1 MASSSD
7 GSLARVSHLRLVD
20 PATAGAAARALAAE
34 ARALEALG
42 RRSEARALYER
53 ALHSLGKVSP
63 ALASTILRSIA
74 GSFEADL
81 DYLAAADCAEAA
93 VAAAEQSDDRLEQ
106 GKALIALATA
116 RWRQG
121 DLAAAELVLHQALE
135 RGASAGDEPVRAEV
149 MCMLGAL
156 AKVRGDFREALR
168 CYEDALVHA
177 RRDAQLDGIVVAL
190 DNVGLAN
197 LELGR
202 LTAAADALAEALSVA
217 NALGGLPSRIRVE
230 ISCAALEIERGDLVG
245 AKRHCDSAMTLAA
258 HTDDARANGEAEKV
272 HGVIAREMGDL
283 VAAEGHLARARTIGA
298 DTRDLALEGDA
309 SRELAVL
316 YQRLG
321 RNRETLQALT
331 RAHACYFQLGTRHEL
346 ADVGRRMTRLEER
359 FLDVARSWSESIEQ
373 RDEFTAGHCE
383 RVADLASALAVKMG
397 IEEPSLFWFRIGAL
411 LHDVGKLIVPAELLN
426 KAGALSDEERALVRR
441 HAEAGAEML
450 GDLALPWDVVPM
462 VRSHHERWDGQ
473 GYPDRLAGD
482 TIPLTGRILGI
493 ADVYD
498 ALVSDRSY
506 KRAFTHL
513 EAMEIMRRDVG
524 KQFDPQLFA
533 RFEELVRR
541 GTVTMPRTTSTGQP
555 LRRSAHGVAT
565 GAAEEDDL
573 TGTLV
578 RRAFTDV
585 TAAVLA
591 ERRRTAMPVSMLV
604 VDVDQFKSVNDTHGH
619 LTGDDALRLVAGVI
633 RNQLRPGQYV
643 GRYAGDEFVVLL
655 PGLDV
660 DAARALA
667 DVVRRTTASLPIPL
681 RDDEG
686 HSVMVTLSIGV
697 AAAPRH
703 GETFE
708 SLFMAGDRAL
718 FEAKREGRDKVVVA
732 GASGDGAPQLVF
744 SRFVGRTNELRMFL
758 SVLDECMHGTPQLRV
773 VLGEAGV
780 GKSTLVRQ
788 LLPEARLRGV
798 VMATGQAMESGN
810 RPSYGPWADLLRN
823 LHELELVPARRWPLL
838 ERMAPALRGNEGAR
852 RVLPPVEDSQTH
864 QLADELVAYLRA
876 ASTSCPLVIALE
888 DMQWADAA
896 SWDTLEY
903 VLAKLGPE
911 RITIAVTIRREDA
924 LSGAIRERRQRLA
937 RDERTRE
944 LHLSRLTT
952 SDVRGWL
959 QGALRRSDV
968 GEELVSYI
976 MEHTEGNPFL
986 VLQLLRALADA
997 GAFTHTAGGYSWTL
1011 PAGLVLP
1018 DAMVDLLACRL
1029 AGLSDEVTSVL
1040 AAAAAI
1046 GRTFSLELL
1055 AEAAAAPMDVV
1066 LDTVDAGMGASVLEP
1081 SAHAERYEFT
1091 HALLLDAVLR
1101 TVSTARQRVLHERI
1115 AAILAA
1121 RPEQSA
1127 AEIAGHYARSGNA
1140 ERAHAWCRT
1149 AASVALAGHELRD
1162 ATHFLELALVNAGS
1176 AVELAAVHE
1185 ELARV
1190 AELTGRWSDVVHWCD
1205 ESLES
1210 HVVAGNDMRALRV
1223 RLRRFRAIVRRGA
1236 NVSDDAGVEPVA
1248 RELLAT
1254 AERVGLPQQIIHARL
1269 QLVHVLARTGETTTA
1284 IQMAAATM
1292 RLANQTGDAEL
1303 VAEAAHR
1310 LACTLLA
1317 TQPEEAIA
1325 LLIQVVMWAKS
1336 VGNRVL
1342 EARALLALGVTRTRT
1357 RETGAARAALRA
1369 AVTVARDAQSLDL
1382 AATASM
1388 NLGALELRTGNFAA
1402 AHGACNDAV
1411 LWYAALGNETNR
1423 LVALYHMAGLER
1435 ERGDTN
1441 AATRLYGELAASS
1454 EESHAR
1460 RDVMVATQAGL
1471 GLTALRMHD
1480 VQTAREQRDRALATL
1495 GTRDGWW
1502 FHGRELLESL
1512 VVRLAVL
1519 EGAFDEAR
1527 ARFHHAVEQL
1537 ERADG
1542 YAAAWLVADC
1552 AGELVTHDRSV
1563 WAAVTRFSLLAS
1575 EREFVPLSAR
1585 FTALH
1590 DLVNRVDPAHRHPT
1604 SVRALLA
1611 LSATALSTTA
1621 VSVPESS
1628 ASEAPMG
1635 ATEV

>member
-1 MASSSD
+1 M
-7 GSLARVSHLRLVD
+7 SHLRLVD

-34 ARALEALG
+34 ARALETSG
-42 RRSEARALYER
+42 CRGEARALYER

-93 VAAAEQSDDRLEQ
+93 VAAAEQSDDRAEQ
-106 GKALIALATA
+106 GKALISLATA

-121 DLAAAELVLHQALE
+121 DLAAAELVLHEALE

-177 RRDAQLDGIVVAL
+177 RRDAQLDGIVAAL
-190 DNVGLAN
+190 HNVGLAN

-202 LTAAADALAEALSVA
+202 LAAAADALVEALSVA

-230 ISCAALEIERGDLVG
+230 ISCAALEIERGDFVQ

-258 HTDDARANGEAEKV
+258 HIGDKRANGEAEQV

-283 VAAEGHLARARTIGA
+283 VAAEGHLTRARTIGA
-298 DTRDLALEGDA
+298 DTRDLTLEGDA

-316 YQRLG
+316 HHRLG

-331 RAHACYFQLGTRHEL
+331 RAHACYSQLGTRHEL
-346 ADVGRRMTRLEER
+346 ADVGRRMTRLEES
-359 FLDVARSWSESIEQ
+359 FVDVARTWSESIEG
-373 RDEFTAGHCE
+373 RDEFTNGHCE

-426 KAGALSDEERALVRR
+426 KAGALSDDERALVRR

-450 GDLALPWDVVPM
+450 GDLSLPWDVVPM

-473 GYPDRLAGD
+473 GYPDRLAGEA
-482 TIPLTGRILGI
+482 IPLTGRILGI

-533 RFEELVRR
+533 RFEDLVRR
-541 GTVTMPRTTSTGQP
+541 GTVTMPLTTSTGQP
-555 LRRSAHGVAT
+555 LRRSEHGVAT

-578 RRAFTDV
+578 RRAFADV
-585 TAAVLA
+585 TTAVLA
-591 ERRRTAMPVSMLV
+591 ERRRTAMPVSLLV

-681 RDDEG
+681 RDREG

-708 SLFMAGDRAL
+708 SLFMAADRAL
-718 FEAKREGRDKVVVA
+718 FEAKREGRDKVIVA

-744 SRFVGRTNELRMFL
+744 SRFVGRGNELRMLL
-758 SVLDECMHGTPQLRV
+758 SALEESMRGTPQLRL

-798 VMATGQAMESGN
+798 VMATGRAMESGS
-810 RPSYGPWADLLRN
+810 RPSYGPWADLLRS

-903 VLAKLGPE
+903 VLAQLGAE

-924 LSGAIRERRQRLA
+924 LSGVIRERRQRLA

-944 LHLSRLTT
+944 LQLPRLTA

-968 GEELVSYI
+968 GEEFVSYI
-976 MEHTEGNPFL
+976 MGRTEGNPFL

-1018 DAMVDLLACRL
+1018 DAMVDLLARRL
-1029 AGLSDEVTSVL
+1029 AGLSSEVTSVL

-1046 GRTFSLELL
+1046 GRSFSLELL

-1066 LDTVDAGMGASVLEP
+1066 LDTVDAGMAVSVLEP
-1081 SAHAERYEFT
+1081 SHAERYEFT

-1101 TVSTARQRVLHERI
+1101 TVSTARQRVMHERI
-1115 AAILAA
+1115 ATVLAA
-1121 RPEQSA
+1121 RPLQNA
-1127 AEIAGHYARSGNA
+1127 AEIAGHYARSGNCA
-1140 ERAHAWCRT
+1140 RAYAWCRT
-1149 AASVALAGHELRD
+1149 AASEALAEHELRD
-1162 ATHFLELALVNAGS
+1162 ATQFLELALANAGS
-1176 AVELAAVHE
+1176 AVELAVIHE

-1190 AELTGRWSDVVHWCD
+1190 AELTGRWSDVVRWCD
-1205 ESLES
+1205 ESLAS
-1210 HVVAGNDMRALRV
+1210 HVLVGNDMRALRV
-1223 RLRRFRAIVRRGA
+1223 RLRRFRASVRRRA
-1236 NVSDDAGVEPVA
+1236 DASDDAGLEPVA
-1248 RELLAT
+1248 RELLAA
-1254 AERVGLPQQIIHARL
+1254 AERIGLPQQIIHARL
-1269 QLVHVLARTGETTTA
+1269 QLVLVLARTGDITTA
-1284 IQMAAATM
+1284 IQMAEATM
-1292 RLANQTGDAEL
+1292 RLANETGDAEL

-1310 LACTLLA
+1310 LACTLLI
-1317 TQPEEAIA
+1317 TRPEEAIA
-1325 LLIQVVMWAKS
+1325 LLIQVMMWAKS
-1336 VGNRVL
+1336 VSNRVL
-1342 EARALLALGVTRTRT
+1342 EARALLALGVARTRT

-1369 AVTVARDAQSLDL
+1369 AVAVAHDAQSLDL

-1388 NLGALELRTGNFAA
+1388 NLGALELRAGNFVA
-1402 AHGACNDAV
+1402 AHSACSDAV
-1411 LWYAALGNETNR
+1411 LWYTFLGNETNR

-1441 AATRLYGELAASS
+1441 AATRLYGELAASGDG
-1454 EESHAR
+1454 AR
-1460 RDVMVATQAGL
+1460 AGTDVTVAAQAGL
-1471 GLTALRMHD
+1471 GLTALRTHD
-1480 VQTAREQRDRALATL
+1480 VQAAREQRDRALATL
-1495 GTRDGWW
+1495 GARDGWW

-1527 ARFHHAVEQL
+1527 TRFHRAVEHL

-1563 WAAVTRFSLLAS
+1563 WAAVTRFSLFAS
-1575 EREFVPLSAR
+1575 ERELVPLSAR

-1590 DLVNRVDPAHRHPT
+1590 DLVNRVDPRHRHPT
-1604 SVRALLA
+1604 SVHALLA
-1611 LSATALSTTA
+1611 SSATAASIPTSSGSA
-1621 VSVPESS
+1621 SS
-1628 ASEAPMG
+1628 ASALPLA
-1635 ATEV
+1635 ATEG